1 MDSMNREHS
10 RTVTVDDLQGLSL
23 NEDVLSYD
31 HQELAL
37 ICEQHDTLKPLAP
50 VLKRIAEH
58 HALKA
63 MAYRIIAQRL
73 VDEEILNRIRQRREK
88 YHMRR
93 QGITILLFL
102 LTMLMLAGGTVVY
115 AQISTQEA
123 TPVEATSGS
132 PVGATV
138 EPTTVSP
145 DEDLSPVQEVGVLRQ
160 ILLAIGSY
168 FAGIGTIVLAGP
180 RILSS
185 IRNDKA
191 LLTFGEYLYKSVP
204 ADRQQLVTTVGTAAG
219 DLSEIIKEVSDD
231 EPVLTKGRDSPLV
244 QRGGAIVDNLNDPGG
259 IG

>member
-1 MDSMNREHS
+1 M
-10 RTVTVDDLQGLSL
+10 TVDDLQGLSL

-37 ICEQHDTLKPLAP
+37 ICEQHEALKPLTP

-73 VDEEILNRIRQRREK
+73 VDEEILKRIHQRREK

-93 QGITILLFL
+93 QGITILLFM
-102 LTMLMLAGGTVVY
+102 LTMLLLAGGTVVY
-115 AQISTQEA
+115 AQIGSTALTASSTQEA
-123 TPVEATSGS
+123 TPVE
-132 PVGATV
+132 VTV
-138 EPTTVSP
+138 EPTTASP

-160 ILLAIGSY
+160 ILLALGSY

-204 ADRQQLVTTVGTAAG
+204 ADRQQLVATFGAAAG